1 MTNGTT
7 NVLERIGPEM
17 INDIRTEVAKIAD
30 PVEAVQWAKRAS
42 AISLGCY
49 YPDKRTPERIA
60 EAEQLAEAFLGHP
73 RKNAKGETIEM
84 SVLEAIALYEDEQD
98 KAAEVQRQHLEP
110 ISLSPPPTYPKVE
123 DLPLAITAS
132 PYKWRV
138 SSIREHLAT
147 ITDPV
152 KAAEW
157 AKVWALSLM
166 EDVNPNR
173 ELADF
178 TPEEIAELKR
188 TAEALLA
195 GHPCNQQRITKEND
209 KDQASAASLPS
220 SPPTKA
226 NGAAPVNSFPADE
239 PTGLAEAF
247 APPKASKVVPQVA
260 VPASNVV
267 GKSAP
272 VEQQPTLPLEKRKPL
287 KGGTYSPDEALK
299 LLNSHYLIG
308 KTEQEIAIFRIKD
321 DGSLAFTPPEQFR
334 LDTANIFVRL
344 SSGSDKPAEKFW
356 RESSRRL
363 ERKIVFKP
371 GGTTEPDEFNLWRGF
386 GVKPRRGW
394 QTQRRLLRHI
404 LRVICR
410 GDKAKF
416 KYLMRWLAWA
426 VQNPDK
432 HPGTINMLKS
442 RKQGTG
448 KSTLGVVML
457 KIFGPHRA
465 LIADKERLL
474 GKFNDWLED
483 KCFIVAE
490 EILWAGDHKTADQI
504 KSLITGNTIRIER
517 KFGGSKEI
525 PNCLHTMMMTNHDH
539 AVAAGVGDR
548 RNVVYDISDERAC
561 DKTWFDPIY
570 QDLDDGSASEFLY
583 FLQNVKLGEWH
594 PRQILKTAEAIEQQR
609 MTGDNMCQWSQACI
623 YADEIVPLRQGPYG
637 LEQTYHLGMSISTE
651 VLKNAYTGYCRQHG
665 QRAANEEVFGKAC
678 AEMFGPRKRLKAQDK
693 SANARRPW
701 GYDVPDGDKWQEKLD
716 ARLGI
721 KK

>member
-1 MTNGTT
+1 
-7 NVLERIGPEM
+7 
-17 INDIRTEVAKIAD
+17 
-30 PVEAVQWAKRAS
+30 
-42 AISLGCY
+42 
-49 YPDKRTPERIA
+49 
-60 EAEQLAEAFLGHP
+60 
-73 RKNAKGETIEM
+73 
-84 SVLEAIALYEDEQD
+84 
-98 KAAEVQRQHLEP
+98 
-110 ISLSPPPTYPKVE
+110 
-123 DLPLAITAS
+123 
-132 PYKWRV
+132 
-138 SSIREHLAT
+138 
-147 ITDPV
+147 
-152 KAAEW
+152 
-157 AKVWALSLM
+157 
-166 EDVNPNR
+166 
-173 ELADF
+173 
-178 TPEEIAELKR
+178 
-188 TAEALLA
+188 
-195 GHPCNQQRITKEND
+195 
-209 KDQASAASLPS
+209 
-220 SPPTKA
+220 
-226 NGAAPVNSFPADE
+226 
-239 PTGLAEAF
+239 
-247 APPKASKVVPQVA
+247 
-260 VPASNVV
+260 
-267 GKSAP
+267 
-272 VEQQPTLPLEKRKPL
+272 
-287 KGGTYSPDEALK
+287 
-299 LLNSHYLIG
+299 
-308 KTEQEIAIFRIKD
+308 
-321 DGSLAFTPPEQFR
+321 
-334 LDTANIFVRL
+334 
-344 SSGSDKPAEKFW
+344 
-356 RESSRRL
+356 
-363 ERKIVFKP
+363 
-371 GGTTEPDEFNLWRGF
+371 
-386 GVKPRRGW
+386 
-394 QTQRRLLRHI
+394 
-404 LRVICR
+404 
-410 GDKAKF
+410 
-416 KYLMRWLAWA
+416 MRWLAWA

-457 KIFGPHRA
+457 KIFGPHGA

-490 EILWAGDHKTADQI
+490 EILWAGDHKTADQL

-525 PNCLHTMMMTNHDH
+525 PNRLHIMMMTNHDH

-548 RNVVYDISDERAC
+548 RNAVCDISDERAC

-570 QDLDDGSASEFLY
+570 QDLDDGSTSEFLY

-637 LEQTYHLGMSISTE
+637 LEQTYHLGTSISTE

>member
-7 NVLERIGPEM
+7 NILERVEPEVFN
-17 INDIRTEVAKIAD
+17 ITRTDVAKIAD
-30 PVEAVQWAKRAS
+30 PVEAVQYAKRAA
-42 AISLGCY
+42 AILLGCY
-49 YPDKRTPERIA
+49 NTDKRTPERIA
-60 EAEQLAEAFLGHP
+60 EAEQLAEELLAGP

-110 ISLSPPPTYPKVE
+110 ISLSPPPTYPKVG
-123 DLPLAITAS
+123 LPLAITGS

-138 SSIREHLAT
+138 TSIREHLAN

-152 KAAEW
+152 EAAEW
-157 AKVWALSLM
+157 AKVWAVSLM
-166 EDVNPNR
+166 QDLDPNR

-188 TAEALLA
+188 TAETLLA
-195 GHPCNQQRITKEND
+195 GHPCNQHIMKRND
-209 KDQASAASLPS
+209 KDQTSAASSPS
-220 SPPTKA
+220 RPPTKL
-226 NGAAPVNSFPADE
+226 NG
-239 PTGLAEAF
+239 
-247 APPKASKVVPQVA
+247 

-272 VEQQPTLPLEKRKPL
+272 VEQQPTLPLVEKRKPL
-287 KGGTYSPDEALK
+287 KGGTYSPDETLK

-394 QTQRRLLRHI
+394 QKQRRLLRHI
-404 LRVICR
+404 LKVICR

-457 KIFGPHRA
+457 KIFGPHGA

-504 KSLITGNTIRIER
+504 KSLITSNTIRIER

-525 PNCLHTMMMTNHDH
+525 PNRLHTMMMTNHDH

-570 QDLDDGSASEFLY
+570 RDLDDGGTSEFLD
-583 FLQNVKLGEWH
+583 FLQNVKLGDWH

-609 MTGDNMCQWSQACI
+609 MTGDSVCQWSQACI
-623 YADEIVPLRQGPYG
+623 YADEIVGVGQGPYG
-637 LEQTYHLGMSISTE
+637 LEQTFYLGTSVSTE
-651 VLKNAYTGYCRQHG
+651 TLKDAYAGYCRQHG

-678 AEMFGPRKRLKAQDK
+678 AEMFGPRKRLKAQGQ

-701 GYDVPDGDKWQEKLD
+701 GYDVPDGNKWQEKLD